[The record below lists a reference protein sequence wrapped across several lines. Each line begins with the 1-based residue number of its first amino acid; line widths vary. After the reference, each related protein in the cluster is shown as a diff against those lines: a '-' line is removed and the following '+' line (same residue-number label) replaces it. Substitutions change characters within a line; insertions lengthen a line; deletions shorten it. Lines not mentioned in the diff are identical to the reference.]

1 MESNLQKYQAF
12 LKTIEHGS
20 FTKAAELLNYSQ
32 SGISRMI
39 SDLEKE
45 WNLTL
50 LERGRSGVWLTSQGE
65 KLLPFIKSLCREYD
79 ALQEQVDELAGL
91 HTGLIRIATFSSIAT
106 HWLPKIIKHFQADYP
121 GIDYELLMGNYEE
134 IEAWVVSGKADCG
147 FLPLPIG
154 SPLETIHLEMDELLV
169 ALPANHPLAN
179 CETFPLEALCQDPFI
194 LPKTGKRVDAD
205 QIFTRHHLQPDIRF
219 STFDDY
225 AIMAMVENGLG
236 ISILPSLIL
245 KRAPY
250 NIITKQLEV
259 PAYRNLALILRSQK
273 NASLA
278 VKRFLEYL
286 NYRKS

>member
-12 LKTIEHGS
+12 LKTVEYGS

-39 SDLEKE
+39 SDIEKE

-50 LERGRSGVWLTSQGE
+50 LERGKAGVWLTSQGE
-65 KLLPFIKSLCREYD
+65 TLLPFVQSLCREYD
-79 ALQEQVDELAGL
+79 ALKEQVDELSGL

-106 HWLPKIIKHFQADYP
+106 HWIPNIIKHFQADYP
-121 GIDYELLMGNYEE
+121 GIDYELLMGDYEE
-134 IEAWVVSGKADCG
+134 IEEWVASGKADCG
-147 FLPLPIG
+147 FLPLPIR

-169 ALPANHPLAN
+169 ALPKGHPLEN
-179 CETFPLEALCQDPFI
+179 CEKFPLQALCDDPFI
-194 LPKTGKRVDAD
+194 LPRTGKRIDAE
-205 QIFTRHHLQPDIRF
+205 QIFRYHHLTPNIRCV
-219 STFDDY
+219 TFDDY

-245 KRAPY
+245 KRSPY
-250 NIITKQLEV
+250 KIVTKPLEV
-259 PAYRNLALILRSQK
+259 PAYRDLALILRSQK

-286 NYRKS
+286 DYRK

>member
-12 LKTIEHGS
+12 LKTVEYGS

-39 SDLEKE
+39 SDIEKE

-50 LERGRSGVWLTSQGE
+50 LERGKSGVWLTSQGE
-65 KLLPFIKSLCREYD
+65 KLLPFIQRLCERYD
-79 ALQEQVDELAGL
+79 ALKEQVDELSGL

-106 HWLPKIIKHFQADYP
+106 HWIPKIIKHFQADYP

-134 IEAWVVSGKADCG
+134 IEEWVVSGKADCG

-154 SPLETIHLEMDELLV
+154 SSLETIHLEMDELLV
-169 ALPANHPLAN
+169 ALPKGHPLEH
-179 CETFPLEALCQDPFI
+179 CEKFPLKALCDDPFI
-194 LPKTGKRVDAD
+194 LPRTGKRIDVA
-205 QIFTRHHLQPDIRF
+205 QIFAQYQLTPNIRC

-250 NIITKQLEV
+250 NIVTKPLEI
-259 PAYRNLALILRSQK
+259 PAYRDLALILRSQK

-286 NYRKS
+286 DYRE